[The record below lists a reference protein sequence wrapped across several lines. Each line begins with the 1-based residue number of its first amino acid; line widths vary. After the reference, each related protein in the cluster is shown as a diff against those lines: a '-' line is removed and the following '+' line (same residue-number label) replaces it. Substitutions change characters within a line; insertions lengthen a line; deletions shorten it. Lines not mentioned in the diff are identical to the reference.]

1 MNFITS
7 AQDVNRC
14 EFCDEN
20 MVDMLCV
27 VCPLKLCKAC
37 VGNHLC
43 DDPGKHKI
51 VKYHERNT
59 ALVDPTCL
67 THSTERCKHYCQECE
82 EAVCPSCITSN
93 SHKKHIFLKIS
104 EIFNTKKEKINNDLK
119 ELEEDV
125 FPTYERIVQQVES
138 DAAILE
144 EGFKILK
151 QSIENQRTKWHDEIE
166 KIANMLQNEADEM
179 RDLQLKALNKHMR
192 RVKELRT
199 GIQEAIRSNKAL
211 LHSSNITEALSYK
224 SQNLALK
231 CLPGK
236 PEIPIPMFVSLPING
251 DLIANM
257 FGNIEGF
264 SISKSKQIEGY
275 KQKTQTILKKLA
287 DFSS

>member
-1 MNFITS
+1 MDSITR

-43 DDPGKHKI
+43 DDSGKHKI
-51 VKYHERNT
+51 VGYHERNT
-59 ALVDPTCL
+59 AVVFPTCL
-67 THSTERCKHYCQECE
+67 THTTERCKHFCQECD

-93 SHKKHIFLKIS
+93 SHKRHIFLNIS
-104 EIFNTKKEKINNDLK
+104 ENCNTRKEKINNDYK

-125 FPTYERIVQQVES
+125 IPTYERIVQEAES
-138 DAAILE
+138 DAAKLE

-151 QSIENQRTKWHDEIE
+151 QSIENQRTKWHDEID
-166 KIANMLQNEADEM
+166 KIASMMQNEADEM
-179 RDLQLKALNKHMR
+179 RDLQLKALNKHIR
-192 RVKELRT
+192 RVKELLT
-199 GIQEAIRSNKAL
+199 GIQDTIISNKAL
-211 LHSSNITEALSYK
+211 LQSSSIKETLSHK
-224 SQNLALK
+224 SKNLALK
-231 CLPGK
+231 CLPGI
-236 PEIPIPMFVSLPING
+236 PEIPIPMLVSEPING

-264 SISKSKQIEGY
+264 SISKSKQIDGY
-275 KQKTQTILKKLA
+275 KQKTKTILKKLE
-287 DFSS
+287 DFLS

>member
-1 MNFITS
+1 M
-7 AQDVNRC
+7 
-14 EFCDEN
+14 
-20 MVDMLCV
+20 
-27 VCPLKLCKAC
+27 
-37 VGNHLC
+37 
-43 DDPGKHKI
+43 
-51 VKYHERNT
+51 
-59 ALVDPTCL
+59 
-67 THSTERCKHYCQECE
+67 
-82 EAVCPSCITSN
+82 
-93 SHKKHIFLKIS
+93 
-104 EIFNTKKEKINNDLK
+104 
-119 ELEEDV
+119 

-236 PEIPIPMFVSLPING
+236 PEIPIPMFVSQPING